1 MEQQLLNIQKD
12 WGLFSPQANQAFY
25 RKAQSLVKKLEKAT
39 ASRANHL
46 KILNI
51 FMVYFK
57 SYQRSCK
64 SYDEASDTA
73 VREEVWGF
81 ALSMAKLNG
90 VSYDELDKLWEERYR

>member
-1 MEQQLLNIQKD
+1 MMSHKIQKD

-25 RKAQSLVKKLEKAT
+25 RKAQSLAKKLDKAKANN
-39 ASRANHL
+39 ASHL

-57 SYQRSCK
+57 SYNRSCS
-64 SYDEASDTA
+64 SYAEASDTA

-81 ALSMAKLNG
+81 ALDMAKSYG
-90 VSYDELDKLWEERYR
+90 VSHDELDKLWDERYK